1 MLLLMKDS
9 ITGVFVEIFNTFKKS
24 NFSGHTKWV
33 LLNFVLMTSRILL
46 TQFKPILPFYTP
58 WKCFSLVFIGCRKV
72 KFTWNKLNH
81 LGVRATTVMSLLF
94 KKSYFHFEEKQ
105 WWYYRKLTTLSWM
118 KSLKIF
124 TFQRCQNNAFFFTS
138 IKEIFRNNENY

>member
-58 WKCFSLVFIGCRKV
+58 WKDHR
-72 KFTWNKLNH
+72 
-81 LGVRATTVMSLLF
+81 M
-94 KKSYFHFEEKQ
+94 
-105 WWYYRKLTTLSWM
+105 
-118 KSLKIF
+118 
-124 TFQRCQNNAFFFTS
+124 FFTCFYWVQKS
-138 IKEIFRNNENY
+138 KVYLEQVKPSWGQSYDSDVTPLQEILLSFWREAMVVLSQTYHPFLNEKFKNIHVPTFVKIMPSFSPL